1 MKHNNKRITAGLMA
15 MLMVLAVVFS
25 IPAMNSQSIQ
35 EPSSQGT
42 YMEHMYDAC
51 SDAIERYGLRFR
63 FTPYNYPE
71 YPCDSIW
78 VVKRSYHNVSP
89 ETVEQVDFETFLKSE
104 EWAKIEAEVYYQAYD
119 SGLKYTKVKIAP
131 LDSYYPGLLDGEQ
144 TFVLEL
150 PDDYVDPS
158 TIPTPSPKPTPTL
171 TPTPVQPEPPVD
183 NAVTLAPTIQVNNKP
198 MSVKHSTLT
207 VTING
212 IPTELDAVVLTEPNG
227 GAHTYFKLRD
237 VGQSVGFNVDW
248 SAETGITVDSANN

>member
-1 MKHNNKRITAGLMA
+1 MKRNNKRITAGLMA
-15 MLMVLAVVFS
+15 MFMVLAVVFS

-42 YMEHMYDAC
+42 YMEEMYQAC
-51 SDAIERYGLRFR
+51 GDAIERYGLRFR
-63 FTPYNYPE
+63 FIRYNNPE
-71 YPCDSIW
+71 NPLGSIW
-78 VVKRSYHNVSP
+78 VVKRSHHNVSP
-89 ETVEQVDFETFLKSE
+89 ETAEQVDFETFLKSE
-104 EWAKIEAEVYYQAYD
+104 EWAKIEAEVYHQAYE
-119 SGLKYTKVKIAP
+119 SGLNYTKVKIAP

-158 TIPTPSPKPTPTL
+158 TIPAPSPKPTPS
-171 TPTPVQPEPPVD
+171 PTPVIEQPPVN

-212 IPTELDAVVLTEPNG
+212 IPTELDAIVLTEAGG
-227 GAHTYFKLRD
+227 GAHTYYKLRD
-237 VGQSVGFNVDW
+237 VGEKVGFDVNW
-248 SAETGITVDSANN
+248 TPETGITVNSNK